1 MLKKI
6 KRVII
11 KDPCLRNLR
20 YNLRVILIHMFRD
33 QESVIKALWLGA
45 EGEKQIELLRELEK
59 FRQSFKKS
67 ICQCSICSVNNNDMV
82 YFPRQKEWVC
92 VECVDNDLVLREY
105 YY

>member
-11 KDPCLRNLR
+11 KNPCLRNLR
-20 YNLRVILIHMFRD
+20 YNLRVILIHFFHD
-33 QESVIKALWLGA
+33 QEAALEAFWLGA
-45 EGEKQIELLRELEK
+45 EGEEQIKLLRQLEG
-59 FRQSFKKS
+59 FRRILKKS
-67 ICQCSICSVNNNDMV
+67 ICRCSLCGVTYNDMV

-92 VECVDNDLVLREY
+92 VECVDNDLVLKEY